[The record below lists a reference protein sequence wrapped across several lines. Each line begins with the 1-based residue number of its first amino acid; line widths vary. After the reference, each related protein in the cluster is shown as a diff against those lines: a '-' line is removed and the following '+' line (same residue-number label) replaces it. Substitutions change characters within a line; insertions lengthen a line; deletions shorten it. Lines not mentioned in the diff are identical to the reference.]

1 MQTIKSDAINKKIV
15 EYLKSD
21 PSIVKIILFGSYVS
35 GNPNKDSDIDIVVL
49 LNEKGINATYRERL
63 NRIKR
68 ISRLLDP
75 IRAFIALDILVFTID
90 EWNYLIKKDSLFVK
104 DIKKKGY
111 NLI

>member
-1 MQTIKSDAINKKIV
+1 MQIKNIEPLKKKII

-21 PSIVKIILFGSYVS
+21 PNIVKIILFGSYIS

-49 LNEKGINATYRERL
+49 LNEKGINATYRQRL
-63 NRIKR
+63 DRIKR

-75 IRAFIALDILVFTID
+75 IRAFIALDILVFTVD

-111 NLI
+111 SLL